1 MSDTLL
7 AIRTFLEKRLDLSA
21 DEITPDST
29 LESLQI
35 DSLLLL
41 ELVFELEDQLG
52 VRLPE
57 DTPTPGTVGDL
68 IKIITRIQQKS
79 ANPAL

>member
-7 AIRTFLEKRLDLSA
+7 AIQTFLEKRLDLSA
-21 DEITPDST
+21 DKITSDST

-57 DTPTPGTVGDL
+57 NTSTPRTVGDL
-68 IKIITRIQQKS
+68 IKTITRIQQKPVNS
-79 ANPAL
+79 AL